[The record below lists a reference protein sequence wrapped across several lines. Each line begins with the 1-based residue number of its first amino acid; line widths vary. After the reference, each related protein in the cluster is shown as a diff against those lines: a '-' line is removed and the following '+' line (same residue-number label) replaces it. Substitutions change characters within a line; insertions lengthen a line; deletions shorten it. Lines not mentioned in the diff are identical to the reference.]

1 MEPFS
6 IFQRW
11 KNVISI
17 FNQQCDQNMNE
28 NATQTLVG
36 KNEFLAFASATL
48 EISI

>member
-1 MEPFS
+1 MKECDFY
-6 IFQRW
+6 FQSTVW
-11 KNVISI
+11 SKH
-17 FNQQCDQNMNE
+17 FDE